1 MGNIIN
7 NNFNFNPQ
15 LSFSKGSRSST
26 SVAPLGGGGRQVS
39 ALIY

>member
-26 SVAPLGGGGRQVS
+26 SVAPVVVVVDRFLH
-39 ALIY
+39 